1 MYVNTKIGV
10 IAMARQHEIRVKV
23 NADEYENIKLNAD
36 ILGMQ
41 VAPYIRRVAQNPNII
56 NFNYS
61 AIERHTQ
68 QVGKIVN
75 SVNQLIF
82 TIEVNNDYQPK
93 EIEGIVEYIKDI
105 WKTENQLLREVRK
118 QWEKAF
124 KMGKERKG

>member
-1 MYVNTKIGV
+1 
-10 IAMARQHEIRVKV
+10 MARQHEIRVKV